1 MGNATNV
8 DEQGGRA
15 ARSPALQRLREY
27 ARLMRI
33 DRPIGI
39 WLLLWPVLWALWVA
53 AAGHPDER
61 LFVIFVTGTFV
72 MRSAGC
78 VMNDFADRE
87 FDPHVRRTADRPL
100 AKQSVSTA
108 EALGLFAVLALVALA
123 LIIPLNRPTQV
134 LALIGGVLAVTYP
147 FLKRFFSLP
156 QAYLGAAFGWSVPM
170 VFAAQTGSVPPQ
182 AWVMFLSVVLWTTAY
197 DTIYAMV
204 DREDDLVI
212 GIRSSAILFGRADRA
227 IIAIAAGG
235 RARRARARRAHVRPR
250 ALVLVRAR
258 GRGSDRGSPAVA
270 DPRPRPRPLLP
281 RLPRQQPVRARGL
294 RRHPARLPLRALTVG
309 RGVRRRFRRRCCAVA
324 AARNAARRSP
334 RPRTAATRP
343 GFPAGR

>member
-8 DEQGGRA
+8 DGQRGRSA
-15 ARSPALQRLREY
+15 QSPALLRLREY

-39 WLLLWPVLWALWVA
+39 WLLLWPVLWALWIA
-53 AAGHPDER
+53 ASGHPDER

-108 EALGLFAVLALVALA
+108 EALGLFAVLALAALA

-227 IIAIAAGG
+227 IIAMLQAGALAGLSLVGFMCSLGRWYWYGLVIAAAIAAHHQWLIRDRDPDRCF
-235 RARRARARRAHVRPR
+235 RAFLGNNLFGLAVFAGILLDYLFAR
-250 ALVLVRAR
+250 
-258 GRGSDRGSPAVA
+258 
-270 DPRPRPRPLLP
+270 
-281 RLPRQQPVRARGL
+281 
-294 RRHPARLPLRALTVG
+294 
-309 RGVRRRFRRRCCAVA
+309 
-324 AARNAARRSP
+324 
-334 RPRTAATRP
+334 
-343 GFPAGR
+343 

>member
-1 MGNATNV
+1 MGNSTDV
-8 DEQGGRA
+8 DRQSGRA
-15 ARSPALQRLREY
+15 ARAPVLLRLREY

-53 AAGHPDER
+53 ADGHPDER
-61 LFVIFVTGTFV
+61 LFVIFVAGTFV

-87 FDPHVRRTADRPL
+87 FDPHVRRTANRPL

-108 EALGLFAVLALVALA
+108 EALGLFAVLALAALA

-156 QAYLGAAFGWSVPM
+156 QVYLGAAFGWSVPM
-170 VFAAQTGSVPPQ
+170 AFAAQTGSVPPQ

-227 IIAIAAGG
+227 IVAVLQAGALCGLSLVGRMCGLGRWYWYGLLVAAVLAVHQQWLI
-235 RARRARARRAHVRPR
+235 RARDPDRCFRAF
-250 ALVLVRAR
+250 LNNNLF
-258 GRGSDRGSPAVA
+258 GLAVFA
-270 DPRPRPRPLLP
+270 GILLDY
-281 RLPRQQPVRARGL
+281 L
-294 RRHPARLPLRALTVG
+294 
-309 RGVRRRFRRRCCAVA
+309 F
-324 AARNAARRSP
+324 
-334 RPRTAATRP
+334 
-343 GFPAGR
+343 AG

>member
-1 MGNATNV
+1 MGNATDI
-8 DEQGGRA
+8 DEKNGRTA
-15 ARSPALQRLREY
+15 HSPALQRLREY

-53 AAGHPDER
+53 ADGHPDER

-87 FDPHVRRTADRPL
+87 FDPHVRRTANRPL

-108 EALGLFAVLALVALA
+108 EALGLFAVLALAALA

-134 LALIGGVLAVTYP
+134 LALVGGVLAVTYP

-156 QAYLGAAFGWSVPM
+156 QVYLGAAFGWSVPM
-170 VFAAQTGSVPPQ
+170 AFAAQTGSVPPH
-182 AWVMFLSVVLWTTAY
+182 AWVMFASVVLWTTAY

-204 DREDDLVI
+204 DREDDLLI
-212 GIRSSAILFGRADRA
+212 GIRSSAILFGRADRG
-227 IIAIAAGG
+227 IIAVLQAGAIAGLSCVGLMCGLGRWYWYGLVVAAGLAAHQQWLIRTRDPDRCF
-235 RARRARARRAHVRPR
+235 RAFLNNNLFGLAVFAGILLDYLFAR
-250 ALVLVRAR
+250 
-258 GRGSDRGSPAVA
+258 
-270 DPRPRPRPLLP
+270 
-281 RLPRQQPVRARGL
+281 
-294 RRHPARLPLRALTVG
+294 
-309 RGVRRRFRRRCCAVA
+309 
-324 AARNAARRSP
+324 
-334 RPRTAATRP
+334 
-343 GFPAGR
+343 

>member
-1 MGNATNV
+1 MGNAT
-8 DEQGGRA
+8 DADGERGRA
-15 ARSPALQRLREY
+15 TRSLALLRLREY

-53 AAGHPDER
+53 ASGHPDER

-78 VMNDFADRE
+78 VINDFADRE

-100 AKQSVSTA
+100 AKHSVSTA
-108 EALGLFAVLALVALA
+108 EALGLFAVLGLAALA
-123 LIIPLNRPTQV
+123 LLIPLNRPTQV
-134 LALIGGVLAVTYP
+134 LALVGGVLAVTYP

-227 IIAIAAGG
+227 IIALLQAGALGGLTLVGLMCGLG
-235 RARRARARRAHVRPR
+235 RWYWYG
-250 ALVLVRAR
+250 LV
-258 GRGSDRGSPAVA
+258 
-270 DPRPRPRPLLP
+270 
-281 RLPRQQPVRARGL
+281 
-294 RRHPARLPLRALTVG
+294 
-309 RGVRRRFRRRCCAVA
+309 VA
-324 AARNAARRSP
+324 AVLSIHQQWLIRDRDPGRCFRAFLGNNLFGLAVFAGILLDYLFAR
-334 RPRTAATRP
+334 
-343 GFPAGR
+343 

>member
-1 MGNATNV
+1 MGNAG
-8 DEQGGRA
+8 DIEGQGERA
-15 ARSPALQRLREY
+15 RAPALRRLREY

-39 WLLLWPVLWALWVA
+39 WLLLWPVLWALWIA
-53 AAGHPDER
+53 ASGQPDER
-61 LFVIFVTGTFV
+61 LFVIFVVGTFV

-78 VMNDFADRE
+78 VINDFADRE

-108 EALGLFAVLALVALA
+108 EALALFAVLGLIALA
-123 LIIPLNRPTQV
+123 LLIPLNRPTQV

-227 IIAIAAGG
+227 IVAALQAGAIAGLAAVGLMNSLG
-235 RARRARARRAHVRPR
+235 RWYWYG
-250 ALVLVRAR
+250 LV
-258 GRGSDRGSPAVA
+258 
-270 DPRPRPRPLLP
+270 
-281 RLPRQQPVRARGL
+281 
-294 RRHPARLPLRALTVG
+294 
-309 RGVRRRFRRRCCAVA
+309 VA
-324 AARNAARRSP
+324 AALAAHQQWLIRDRDP
-334 RPRTAATRP
+334 ERCFRAFLGNNLFGLAV
-343 GFPAGR
+343 FAGILLDYLFAR

>member
-1 MGNATNV
+1 MDDATGS
-8 DEQGGRA
+8 DDKRESA
-15 ARSPALQRLREY
+15 PRSPVLSRLREY
-27 ARLMRI
+27 ARLMRL

-39 WLLLWPVLWALWVA
+39 WLLLWPVLWALWISGG
-53 AAGHPDER
+53 GHPDER
-61 LFVIFVTGTFV
+61 LFVIFLAGTFV

-87 FDPHVRRTADRPL
+87 YDPHVRRTRDRPL

-108 EALGLFAVLALVALA
+108 EALGLFAVLGLIALA
-123 LIIPLNRPTQV
+123 LIIPLNRATQV

-170 VFAAQTGSVPPQ
+170 AYAAQTGSVPAV
-182 AWVMFLSVVLWTTAY
+182 AWVMFIAVVLWTTAY

-227 IIAIAAGG
+227 IVAALQAGAIGG
-235 RARRARARRAHVRPR
+235 
-250 ALVLVRAR
+250 L
-258 GRGSDRGSPAVA
+258 
-270 DPRPRPRPLLP
+270 
-281 RLPRQQPVRARGL
+281 
-294 RRHPARLPLRALTVG
+294 ALTGLMSGLG
-309 RGVRRRFRRRCCAVA
+309 RWYWGGLGVA
-324 AARNAARRSP
+324 ALLAAHQQWLIRDRDP
-334 RPRTAATRP
+334 DRCFRAFLGNNLFGLAV
-343 GFPAGR
+343 FAGILLHYLFAG